1 MTSFELTKKFW
12 KVNEQEVVN
21 TSTVAVY
28 LFLLEIWNRNNHSLE
43 FSISD
48 KEITNR
54 LKMSRNT
61 LRTSR
66 EKLRDLKLLQY
77 KRKIGHSFVYNI
89 VSDRDDLSS
98 TSKQIIPPPIENKFS
113 EKENVTVQKTPKVE
127 KPKPVQTI
135 VTEKPKQQI
144 NIPTENEF
152 LAFAKSLEI
161 YDQNSPNIDFKIK
174 AKYESWVNNGWKN
187 GHNKPIRNWKTNLKS
202 TLPYLL
208 TPNNSFTAK
217 VPVIKR
223 PKQTYNE

>member
-12 KVNEQEVVN
+12 EINEEKVLN
-21 TSTVAVY
+21 TSTIVLY
-28 LFLLEIWNRNNHSLE
+28 LFLLEVWNKNNHLLE

-54 LKMSRNT
+54 LKISRNT
-61 LRTSR
+61 LRISR
-66 EKLRDLKLLQY
+66 EKLHKLELLQY
-77 KRKIGHSFVYNI
+77 KREIGHSFVYNI
-89 VSDRDDLSS
+89 ISDSDDLSS
-98 TSKQIIPPPIENKFS
+98 TSKQITPPIENKFS
-113 EKENVTVQKTPKVE
+113 EKENVAVQKIPKVG

-208 TPNNSFTAK
+208 TPNNSFTSK

-223 PKQTYNE
+223 PKQTYDE